1 MEVVCL
7 ISPFPSSHRVTKSKL
22 PSDPLTEDSA
32 DLAAD
37 RPQALNAAQA
47 SRSWRRGPWL
57 PIAVAAL
64 AAVLSVGM
72 LNWLW
77 QIKGRSAVAA
87 SAGAFTLDP
96 DPPIVPPPEKELLKP
111 SSGELPGRLPLDR
124 SIEMLLSA
132 APAIPVV
139 ERHLSTNPRIA
150 HWEIRF
156 PSGNTVDTYARQLD
170 ALGIELGVIGG
181 SDRIVYASG
190 FTKDKPDRREGRADD
205 EQRFY
210 MTWRSG
216 ALRDLDSSLLSR
228 AGIPTAERIIAQFYP
243 PILERTL
250 ADLERKFA
258 DKRDLAEVR
267 RTVFTLEPLDKS
279 YEFRVAEQEYVSG
292 ELKKK

>member
-1 MEVVCL
+1 M
-7 ISPFPSSHRVTKSKL
+7 
-22 PSDPLTEDSA
+22 
-32 DLAAD
+32 
-37 RPQALNAAQA
+37 
-47 SRSWRRGPWL
+47 
-57 PIAVAAL
+57 
-64 AAVLSVGM
+64 
-72 LNWLW
+72 
-77 QIKGRSAVAA
+77 KGRSALAA
-87 SAGAFTLDP
+87 STGTFAPDP
-96 DPPIVPPPEKELLKP
+96 DPPIVPPPDKELLKP
-111 SSGELPGRLPLDR
+111 SPGELPGRLPLDK

-139 ERHLSTNPRIA
+139 ERHLSANPRIA

-170 ALGIELGVIGG
+170 ALGVELGVIGG

-216 ALRDLDSSLLSR
+216 ALRDLDSALLSR
-228 AGIPTAERIIAQFYP
+228 AGIPTSERIVAQFYP
-243 PILERTL
+243 PTLERTL

-267 RTVFTLEPLDKS
+267 RTVFALEPLDKS
-279 YEFRVAEQEYVSG
+279 YEFRVVEQEYVSG

>member
-7 ISPFPSSHRVTKSKL
+7 NSPFPSSRRVIKSKL
-22 PSDPLTEDSA
+22 PSDPLTEDST
-32 DLAAD
+32 DLVAD
-37 RPQALNAAQA
+37 RPLTLNAPLA
-47 SRSWRRGPWL
+47 SGGWRRGLWL

-64 AAVLSVGM
+64 AAVLSVGI

-77 QIKGRSAVAA
+77 QIKGRSALAA
-87 SAGAFTLDP
+87 STGTFTPDP
-96 DPPIVPPPEKELLKP
+96 DPPIVPPHDKELLKP
-111 SSGELPGRLPLDR
+111 GPTELPGRMPLDK

-132 APAIPVV
+132 APAIPIV
-139 ERHLSTNPRIA
+139 ERHLSANPRIA

-170 ALGIELGVIGG
+170 ALNIELGVIGG

-216 ALRDLDSSLLSR
+216 ALRDLDSALLSR
-228 AGIPTAERIIAQFYP
+228 AGIPTSERIVAQFYP
-243 PILERTL
+243 PTLERML

-267 RTVFTLEPLDKS
+267 RTVFAIEPLDKS
-279 YEFRVAEQEYVSG
+279 YEFRVVEQEYVSG

>member
-7 ISPFPSSHRVTKSKL
+7 ISPFPSSRRVIKSKL
-22 PSDPLTEDSA
+22 PSDPLTEDST
-32 DLAAD
+32 DLGAD
-37 RPQALNAAQA
+37 RALTPSALRA
-47 SRSWRRGPWL
+47 SKGWRRGPWL
-57 PIAVAAL
+57 PIAVAAI
-64 AAVLSVGM
+64 AAVMSVGM

-77 QIKGRSAVAA
+77 QIKGRWALAA
-87 SAGAFTLDP
+87 STGTFTPDP
-96 DPPIVPPPEKELLKP
+96 DPPIIPPPDKELLKP
-111 SSGELPGRLPLDR
+111 SSGELPGRLPLDK

-139 ERHLSTNPRIA
+139 ERHVSANPRIA

-170 ALGIELGVIGG
+170 ALNIELGVIGG

-216 ALRDLDSSLLSR
+216 GTARSRQRPAFSGRYLDIGANRRPVLSADSRTNARRFGATVRRQARSGRGSPYGVRPR
-228 AGIPTAERIIAQFYP
+228 AGR
-243 PILERTL
+243 
-250 ADLERKFA
+250 
-258 DKRDLAEVR
+258 
-267 RTVFTLEPLDKS
+267 
-279 YEFRVAEQEYVSG
+279 QE
-292 ELKKK
+292 L